1 MSESLPAKDPRLIA
15 IIVASALFMQNLDSA
30 AVITALPS
38 MARDMGVEPA
48 RLGVAIT
55 SYLVALTVFIPIS
68 GWVADRF
75 GPKRIFMVAIAL
87 FATASAACGLSNG
100 LGELVAAR
108 ITQGLAGAMMVPV
121 GRLLLLR
128 GLRKDQML
136 MAMTWLTMPGML
148 GPISGPVLGGVLT
161 DLWGWRSV
169 FWINIPVGVLGL
181 CLVAWKI
188 PAVKVEHPGPPD
200 TRGLLL
206 VGIAMASFMFGLETV
221 GRHVMPSG
229 LPEVGLVLGVLVGVV
244 AVRHCLR
251 ARLPALDFS
260 LLRVPTFHAA
270 AATGTIFRV
279 GAGASPFLVPVL
291 LQVGFGWSATESGVV
306 SFATALGALA
316 MKPLARPILRR
327 WGFRGS
333 IVWGSVMAGASLAAC
348 ALFTPAWPLPAMFAL
363 LALGGLFR
371 SLQFTALNTLAF
383 ADLPQSRFS
392 AATGFYGI
400 TQQIAPA
407 LGVVLATASLELS
420 AAMAGRPVAAADFT
434 VAFIVAGLVVV
445 SAAPF
450 FARLPKD
457 AGDEVS
463 GHRDR

>member
-1 MSESLPAKDPRLIA
+1 
-15 IIVASALFMQNLDSA
+15 
-30 AVITALPS
+30 
-38 MARDMGVEPA
+38 
-48 RLGVAIT
+48 
-55 SYLVALTVFIPIS
+55 
-68 GWVADRF
+68 
-75 GPKRIFMVAIAL
+75 
-87 FATASAACGLSNG
+87 
-100 LGELVAAR
+100 
-108 ITQGLAGAMMVPV
+108 
-121 GRLLLLR
+121 
-128 GLRKDQML
+128 
-136 MAMTWLTMPGML
+136 
-148 GPISGPVLGGVLT
+148 
-161 DLWGWRSV
+161 
-169 FWINIPVGVLGL
+169 
-181 CLVAWKI
+181 
-188 PAVKVEHPGPPD
+188 
-200 TRGLLL
+200 
-206 VGIAMASFMFGLETV
+206 
-221 GRHVMPSG
+221 
-229 LPEVGLVLGVLVGVV
+229 
-244 AVRHCLR
+244 
-251 ARLPALDFS
+251 
-260 LLRVPTFHAA
+260 
-270 AATGTIFRV
+270 V

-434 VAFIVAGLVVV
+434 IAFIVAGLVVV